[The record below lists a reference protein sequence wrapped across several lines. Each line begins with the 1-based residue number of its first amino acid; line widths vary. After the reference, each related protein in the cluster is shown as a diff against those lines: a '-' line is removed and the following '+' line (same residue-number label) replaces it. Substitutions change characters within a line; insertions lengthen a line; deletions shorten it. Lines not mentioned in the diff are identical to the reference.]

1 MEKQKKLVFKSAF
14 PKYAKDKY
22 DSFFLLKFFDT
33 EEHRDYFLSGK
44 LYMRQLTEFAL
55 QELGRGRSDYAE
67 GAGLIV
73 MQYNKEKYV
82 DFKTISEN
90 GNLYIEVTEYSE
102 PPEGYLGNPI
112 VIHYSAENQR
122 KNIFSMYTLW
132 YNREKSCV
140 CPIDVDEM
148 DQFGEYGII
157 IPDWSKFLGRVAR
170 AMDKDESILKAVCGF
185 IEYYGEEQQQNIML
199 GDAFLKNKDEFSYQ
213 NEFRICAD
221 TDNMSL
227 LELDTHLN
235 FEDIAIPI
243 RLSQFAETVRC
254 KERQVQFIREKIKE
268 K

>member
-73 MQYNKEKYV
+73 IPHNKERYV
-82 DFKTISEN
+82 DFRTISKN
-90 GNLYIEVTEYSE
+90 GNLY
-102 PPEGYLGNPI
+102 
-112 VIHYSAENQR
+112 
-122 KNIFSMYTLW
+122 M
-132 YNREKSCV
+132 
-140 CPIDVDEM
+140 
-148 DQFGEYGII
+148 
-157 IPDWSKFLGRVAR
+157 
-170 AMDKDESILKAVCGF
+170 
-185 IEYYGEEQQQNIML
+185 
-199 GDAFLKNKDEFSYQ
+199 
-213 NEFRICAD
+213 